1 MTKKFLILFFFLTAC
16 GYEPLYIN
24 KEEIIYKK
32 ITLIGEK
39 LINRK
44 IISSLNFKQ
53 DSKYIDNN
61 EIILESSKKI
71 DTTSRNAKGQAKT
84 FRSNITVKLTILK
97 DNEVIKEKTF
107 NESFSYQNIDN
118 KYNLFTYQNNVEENL
133 VNKIVDNLNIF
144 LKI

>member
-61 EIILESSKKI
+61 EIIIESSKK
-71 DTTSRNAKGQAKT
+71 
-84 FRSNITVKLTILK
+84 
-97 DNEVIKEKTF
+97 
-107 NESFSYQNIDN
+107 
-118 KYNLFTYQNNVEENL
+118 
-133 VNKIVDNLNIF
+133 
-144 LKI
+144 